1 MPNHPVIQTDKSR
14 ELKNK
19 NKKLSWTGVKKAWLR

>member
-1 MPNHPVIQTDKSR
+1 MRMNFQLQ

-19 NKKLSWTGVKKAWLR
+19 NKKLLGENNSKLLILT